1 MCLLVFAWQTE
12 PGFPLVVAANRDERL
27 DRPARSLCVL
37 NERDPRILGGRDDL
51 AGGTWLA
58 VNEHGV
64 VAGLT
69 NRPSP
74 GGRDPTKRSRGEL
87 PLVLAGQRTAEAGVN
102 DLIQR
107 VQPGL
112 YNPAWLLVGDR
123 QSLFYLELA
132 PDQPPSISHLPP
144 GIHILEN
151 VGLGE
156 PSPKVARV
164 HSLLDGAGPS
174 TTPLWALLP
183 SVLADHTI
191 PRSADEGGGLAEEAV
206 LAEGG
211 GLAEEAGLAEEVVT
225 RLPATL
231 ASCVHTEEY
240 GTRSAALVRVA
251 SDPDRRPE
259 LLVADGPPCTEPFIE
274 ASFDG

>member
-1 MCLLVFAWQTE
+1 MCLLVFAWKTE

-27 DRPARSLCVL
+27 DRPAHAICVL
-37 NERDPRILGGRDDL
+37 QDSGPRILGGRDDL

-74 GGRDPTKRSRGEL
+74 GGRDPSKRSRGEL
-87 PLVLAGQRTAEAGVN
+87 PLMLAGQRSAEDGVREMSR
-102 DLIQR
+102 Q

-123 QSLFYLELA
+123 DALFYIELSL
-132 PDQPPSISHLPP
+132 DQPPSVTTMRP

-156 PSPKVARV
+156 PSPKVARIQG
-164 HSLLDGAGPS
+164 LLKEADAGGV
-174 TTPLWALLP
+174 PLWQALP
-183 SVLADHTI
+183 GVLADHTV
-191 PRSADEGGGLAEEAV
+191 PADADADEDSG
-206 LAEGG
+206 EGRDDG
-211 GLAEEAGLAEEVVT
+211 TVIRPA
-225 RLPATL
+225 ATL
-231 ASCVHTEEY
+231 ASCVHTDEY
-240 GTRSAALVRVA
+240 GTRSSALVRV
-251 SDPDRRPE
+251 PRRPE
-259 LLVADGPPCTEPFIE
+259 TEPEVLVADGPPCTAPFLMAPFSQIP
-274 ASFDG
+274 G

>member
-1 MCLLVFAWQTE
+1 MCLLVFAWQIE
-12 PGFPLVVAANRDERL
+12 PDFPLVVAANRDERL
-27 DRPARSLCVL
+27 DRPAHSLCVL
-37 NERDPRILGGRDDL
+37 KERAPKILGGRDDL

-87 PLVLAGQRTAEAGVN
+87 PLMLAGRPTAQAGVD
-102 DLIQR
+102 DLMQR

-123 QSLFYLELA
+123 EALFYLELA
-132 PDQPPSISHLPP
+132 PDQPPMIHRLPP
-144 GIHILEN
+144 GIHVLEN

-156 PSPKVARV
+156 SSPKVDRV
-164 HSLLDGAGPS
+164 HSLLDAARIG
-174 TTPLWALLP
+174 TTGLWTLLP

-191 PRSADEGGGLAEEAV
+191 PRSADDGCWVEEA
-206 LAEGG
+206 A
-211 GLAEEAGLAEEVVT
+211 T
-225 RLPATL
+225 RSAATL

-240 GTRSAALVRVA
+240 GTRSAALVRVG
-251 SDPDRRPE
+251 SDPGARPH
-259 LLVADGPPCTEPFIE
+259 LLVADGPPCTNPFIE
-274 ASFDG
+274 APFDG